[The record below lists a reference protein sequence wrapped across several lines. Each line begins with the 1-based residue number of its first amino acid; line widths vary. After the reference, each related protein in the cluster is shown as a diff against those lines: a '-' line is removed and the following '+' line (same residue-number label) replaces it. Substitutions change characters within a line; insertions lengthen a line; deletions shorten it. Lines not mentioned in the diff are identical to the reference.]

1 MSALAGPSVTIVSVN
16 VALPKVLA
24 TAPNGQQIWS
34 AIGKVPVT
42 VPELELTRTNL
53 SGDAQADLE
62 VHGGPD
68 KAVYAYP
75 ADHFPVWS
83 EQLGRPFG
91 PGSFGENLTTL
102 GATET
107 DTFIGDQWQWG
118 EAVLEV
124 AQPRTPCF
132 KLTVHAGTADVG
144 RRMRQTG
151 WSGWYLRVVTPGTV
165 PTSGSIAVRHHP
177 ARISVR
183 DITRAAG
190 SHDTDLLDRL
200 AAFEPL
206 AAEWRSHLADLAVSR
221 G

>member
-1 MSALAGPSVTIVSVN
+1 LPELAGPSITIVSVN
-16 VALPKVLA
+16 VALPGVLA
-24 TAPNGQQIWS
+24 TAPNGEQVWS
-34 AIGKVPVT
+34 AIAKVPVT
-42 VPELELTRTNL
+42 VSELELTSANL

-75 ADHFPVWS
+75 ADHFRAWS
-83 EQLGRPFG
+83 EELGRPFG

-107 DTFIGDQWQWG
+107 DTFVGDQWLWG

-151 WSGWYLRVVTPGTV
+151 RSGWYLRVLRPGTV
-165 PTSGSIAVRHHP
+165 PTSGVIAVRRHA
-177 ARISVR
+177 ARIPVR

-206 AAEWRSHLADLAVSR
+206 AAEWRRHLADLALSR
-221 G
+221 S